1 MEQNIKLTIA
11 VKIASFILL
20 TCICHFYNDV
30 DIFNNSLCNNCNIFR
45 KLRPRDYRLL
55 AKNKE
60 NKDSYILSLKDNM
73 PNNGED
79 KKEKSKKSKRNS
91 LNKVQYYTE
100 IMDYDNGI
108 FDGKHFHFKKK
119 WIKRKNYDYFI
130 ENNRRIRDISLKKV
144 KFKSYGFGVTLLFIF
159 FLLGLGYPILHHY
172 NLLESVGQKLLSF
185 LSIFYENITGV
196 IKVSEMCIILFS
208 VIMIIFSVI
217 LIIALPKILRNN
229 EKYEKIKLM
238 NE

>member
-1 MEQNIKLTIA
+1 MEQNVKLTIA
-11 VKIASFILL
+11 IKIASFILL
-20 TCICHFYNDV
+20 TRICHFYNDV
-30 DIFNNSLCNNCNIFR
+30 DIFNNSLCNNCNIFG

-55 AKNKE
+55 VKNKE

-73 PNNGED
+73 QNNEEG

-108 FDGKHFHFKKK
+108 FDGKHFHFEKK
-119 WIKRKNYDYFI
+119 WIKKKNYDYFI

-144 KFKSYGFGVTLLFIF
+144 KFKSYGFGVTLLFLF

-172 NLLESVGQKLLSF
+172 NLLESVGGKLLSF
-185 LSIFYENITGV
+185 LSTFNENINTAINASG
-196 IKVSEMCIILFS
+196 MCIILFS
-208 VIMIIFSVI
+208 IIMIILSVI
-217 LIIALPKILRNN
+217 LIIALPKILINN